1 MARLVSRAVDFMGGS
16 GGGVVVG
23 EEEFKVEDREWS
35 AHHI

>member
-1 MARLVSRAVDFMGGS
+1 MGDVCSGEEGGS